1 MILSE
6 LKTNINNRCKI
17 NLPLVFINDNNDY
30 LIKTYINQIAKNNHL
45 TIKELSSINEMIDIE
60 SGMFKDAD
68 YLYTYEIKKDEDL
81 SGMDLKTYNLILIT
95 NSEIKDLGIDSI
107 QFKKL
112 ENWQIESYIKKLVP
126 GLDDIEVSWL
136 CKNSSYDLNR
146 LDNEANKL
154 NIFDL
159 DNQKKIF
166 KQINEE
172 NGYCDL
178 NELTIFNLSN
188 SIMNKDVLGIKKVVQ
203 DIDYIDIEPTGLV
216 TILLKNFLNIINIQ
230 TNSKSTPSSLGMSEK
245 QFNFLKYNQ
254 CNKYPNHKLFNI
266 YNFLTDIDY
275 RLKSGLLDMQNNEL
289 NYYII
294 SKIIGE

>member
-6 LKTNINNRCKI
+6 LKTNINNKCKI

-81 SGMDLKTYNLILIT
+81 SSMDLNTYNLILIT
-95 NSEIKDLGIDSI
+95 NSEIKDLDIDSI

-266 YNFLTDIDY
+266 YN
-275 RLKSGLLDMQNNEL
+275 
-289 NYYII
+289 YYVNH
-294 SKIIGE
+294 